1 MEGVKVNRKLRR
13 EIDRKKFIAKTLR
26 YIGNTAT
33 AIVCGILIFIII
45 TSCITL
51 FNAATHPG
59 KTPSV
64 FGYKQM
70 AVLTGSMKPK
80 IKPGDL
86 VIVKNIKDLNT
97 IGVGT
102 IVTYKNKENVLV
114 THRVSELNNKN
125 GVKTYITKGDAN
137 PVADV
142 ETVTQN
148 QLDGVYV
155 TNIPY
160 LGYFNIF
167 VKSGIGIISLILVPL
182 MIIMGLEIKNYF
194 KKSSTNKSV

>member
-13 EIDRKKFIAKTLR
+13 EIDRKKSIAKTLR

-51 FNAATHPG
+51 FDAATHPG

-70 AVLTGSMKPK
+70 TVLTGSMKPK
-80 IKPGDL
+80 INPGDL

-97 IGVGT
+97 IRVGT
-102 IVTYKNKENVLV
+102 IVTYKNKENVLI
-114 THRVSELNNKN
+114 THRVSELNNKD

-137 PVADV
+137 PAADV
-142 ETVTQN
+142 EAVTQN
-148 QLDGVYV
+148 QLEGVYV

-160 LGYFNIF
+160 LGYFNMF

-182 MIIMGLEIKNYF
+182 LLIMGLEIKNYF
-194 KKSSTNKSV
+194 KKSTTKSV

>member
-13 EIDRKKFIAKTLR
+13 EIDRKKSIAKTLK

-51 FNAATHPG
+51 FDAATHPG

-70 AVLTGSMKPK
+70 TVLTGSMKPQ
-80 IKPGDL
+80 INPGDL

-102 IVTYKNKENVLV
+102 IVTYKNKENVLI
-114 THRVSELNNKN
+114 THRVSELNNKD

-137 PVADV
+137 PAADV
-142 ETVTQN
+142 EAVTQN
-148 QLDGVYV
+148 QLEGVYV

-160 LGYFNIF
+160 LGYFNMF
-167 VKSGIGIISLILVPL
+167 VKSGIGIIFLILVPL
-182 MIIMGLEIKNYF
+182 ILIMGLEIKNYF
-194 KKSSTNKSV
+194 KKSVTKSV